1 MQVNMYKS
9 LGGLKPL
16 NSEDEEK
23 MKSLPLDWDGIV
35 TLKHPRNYQLLKK
48 YFALLKLGFENQE
61 HYKNKDHYRYVMQM
75 KAGFYDLVTTDKGV
89 LPLPKS
95 ISFGSME
102 SHEFNDLYEKVLTEV
117 SNDLGLGTDELS
129 QEVECELNG
138 FY

>member
-1 MQVNMYKS
+1 MYKN

-23 MKSLPLDWDGIV
+23 LKSLPLDWDGIV
-35 TLKHPRNYQLLKK
+35 TLKHPRNYEFHKK
-48 YFALLKLGFENQE
+48 YFALIKLGFENQE
-61 HYKNKDHYRYVMQM
+61 RYKNKDHYRYVMQM
-75 KAGFYDLVTTDKGV
+75 KAGFYESIETDKGTIW
-89 LPLPKS
+89 LPVS

-102 SHEFNDLYEKVLTEV
+102 SNEFNDLYEKVLNEI

-129 QEVECELNG
+129 QEVEAELNG

>member
-1 MQVNMYKS
+1 MYKS

-23 MKSLPLDWDGIV
+23 LKSLPLDWDGIV
-35 TLKHPRNYQLLKK
+35 TLKHPRNYEFHKK
-48 YFALLKLGFENQE
+48 YFALIKLGFENQE
-61 HYKNKDHYRYVMQM
+61 RYKNKDHYRYVMQM
-75 KAGFYDLVTTDKGV
+75 KAGFYESIETDKGTIW
-89 LPLPKS
+89 LPVS

-102 SHEFNDLYEKVLTEV
+102 SHEFNDLYEKVLTEI

-129 QEVECELNG
+129 QEVEAELNG

>member
-1 MQVNMYKS
+1 MNLSMYKS

-23 MKSLPLDWDGIV
+23 LKSLPLDWDGIV
-35 TLKHPRNYQLLKK
+35 TLKHPRNYEFHKK
-48 YFALLKLGFENQE
+48 YFALIKLGFENQE
-61 HYKNKDHYRYVMQM
+61 RYKNKDHYRYVMQM
-75 KAGFYDLVTTDKGV
+75 KAGFYESIETDKGTIW
-89 LPLPKS
+89 LPVS

-102 SHEFNDLYEKVLTEV
+102 SHEFNDLYEKVLTEI

-129 QEVECELNG
+129 QEVEAELNG